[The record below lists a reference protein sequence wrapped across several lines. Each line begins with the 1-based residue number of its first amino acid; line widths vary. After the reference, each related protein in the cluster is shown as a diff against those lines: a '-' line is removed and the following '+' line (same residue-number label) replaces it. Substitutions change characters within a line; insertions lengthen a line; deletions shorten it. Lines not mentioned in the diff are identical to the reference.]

1 MIIQAILDLLKGV
14 LFLVFGWINLP
25 DMPSDITNTINSFF
39 DLIFNNLDLLG
50 LIMRPTTIKI
60 AIPVLIIILNFS
72 KLYNLTMWILKKIPM
87 LGIK

>member
-14 LFLVFGWINLP
+14 LFIVFGWINLP
-25 DMPSDITNTINSFF
+25 SMPEDITNTINSFF

-50 LIMRPTTIKI
+50 LIIRPTTIKI
-60 AIPVLIIILNFS
+60 AIPVLIIILNFE
-72 KLYNLTMWILKKIPM
+72 KLYHLTMWILKKIPM